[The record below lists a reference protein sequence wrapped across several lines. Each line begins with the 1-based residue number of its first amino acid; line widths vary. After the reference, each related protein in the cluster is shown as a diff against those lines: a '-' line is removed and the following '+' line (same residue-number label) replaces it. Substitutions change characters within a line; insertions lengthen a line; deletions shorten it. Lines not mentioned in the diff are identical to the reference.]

1 MQRDFLE
8 GAYTSPMPRCD
19 RCREVVGGSDYY
31 RCTYCGSHYC
41 GTHQLPEKHGCQYA
55 GHIDQP
61 WESKLDE
68 GTKYQPTVGR
78 VAHGEGSSRRPNRTG
93 RSRTS
98 QSAALTQT
106 SRQSDPR
113 IARGRSRDAAPAGST
128 TGKEIA
134 ESQAS
139 SDGVLAAI
147 KRRLWGFAI
156 SPLGVLTWMV
166 LSGLLVYGIYVVL
179 S

>member
-1 MQRDFLE
+1 
-8 GAYTSPMPRCD
+8 MPRCD

-78 VAHGEGSSRRPNRTG
+78 VAHGEGRSRRPNRTG
-93 RSRTS
+93 RSRRS
-98 QSAALTQT
+98 QSAAVTQT
-106 SRQSDPR
+106 RRTADPR
-113 IARGRSRDAAPAGST
+113 VARQRSRDATPTGSS
-128 TGKEIA
+128 TGEGTA
-134 ESQAS
+134 QSQARS
-139 SDGVLAAI
+139 EGVLAAI
-147 KRRLWGFAI
+147 KRRLSGFVT
-156 SPLGVLTWMV
+156 SPLGVLTWMI
-166 LSGLLVYGIYVVL
+166 LSGLLVYDIYVLL

>member
-1 MQRDFLE
+1 M
-8 GAYTSPMPRCD
+8 SPMPRCD
-19 RCREVVGGSDYY
+19 RCREVVGGADYY
-31 RCTYCGSHYC
+31 RCTYCGNHYC

-68 GTKYQPTVGR
+68 GTKYQSTVGR
-78 VAHGEGSSRRPNRTG
+78 VARGEGRSPGTRAR

-106 SRQSDPR
+106 SRQPHAR
-113 IARGRSRDAAPAGST
+113 VARGRSRDATPAGST
-128 TGKEIA
+128 TGEGTA
-134 ESQAS
+134 QLQAS
-139 SDGVLAAI
+139 SDGVLAAV
-147 KRRLWGFAI
+147 KRRLWGFVT
-156 SPLGVLTWMV
+156 SPLGVLTWMI
-166 LSGLLVYGIYVVL
+166 LSGLLVYSIYVLL